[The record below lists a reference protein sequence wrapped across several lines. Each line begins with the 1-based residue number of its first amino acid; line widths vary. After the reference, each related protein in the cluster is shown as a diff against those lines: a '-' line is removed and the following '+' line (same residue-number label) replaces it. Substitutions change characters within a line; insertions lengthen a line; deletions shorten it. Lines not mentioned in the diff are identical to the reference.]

1 MIISKNFLLGALL
14 LLVVLITS
22 SNKAHAFTLNLTE
35 NVNGDAL
42 DTLQMNGDATLSN
55 IFNEGFSGATRTFTG
70 LFDYRVE
77 TTIKNKYL
85 GGITSRVSGLGFYD
99 DRINNFMDDPIID
112 IPELF
117 YRKDFQNKKK
127 DTSAFFVFGKFA
139 NRRYFN
145 KDEYSG
151 DPQDIG
157 ERRFA
162 PAQVNTLNIFSG
174 INEFRDEDLRQFA
187 SRDATG
193 SYGFAFGAK
202 NKYNIDFR
210 QAFAVA
216 HMNNFAANFYGIS
229 ELSKEFNAGTNHPSK
244 IMAGY
249 LYANDS
255 VFRIP
260 GSTKNSQL
268 IYSMYTGKY
277 KKFSYY
283 ARYGILYG
291 NSAGDNFTANEARLG
306 TTYRL
311 TPKDAVTLWAG
322 YFDTPYLANQDH
334 AIAVNLIY
342 KRVLTKYTNLLLA
355 YTLRFNDANALATG
369 GKDNDMTFLAHLQAH
384 F

>member
-1 MIISKNFLLGALL
+1 MCKNFLLGSIFLL
-14 LLVVLITS
+14 GVLIIS
-22 SNKAHAFTLNLTE
+22 PIPVHAITINLRE
-35 NVNGDAL
+35 NLNGDAL

-55 IFNEGFSGATRTFTG
+55 FFNEGFAGATRTYTG
-70 LFDYRVE
+70 FLDYRLE
-77 TTIKNKYL
+77 TTVKDRYL
-85 GGITSRVSGLGFYD
+85 GGITSRVSGIGFYD
-99 DRINNFMDDPIID
+99 NRINTFMDDPIID
-112 IPELF
+112 LPEFF
-117 YRKDFQNKKK
+117 YRKNFQNKKK
-127 DTSAFFVFGKFA
+127 DSSAFLVFGKFA
-139 NRRYFN
+139 NRRFFN
-145 KDEYSG
+145 KDEYSA

-162 PAQVNTLNIFSG
+162 GAQVNTLNIFSG
-174 INEFRDEDLRQFA
+174 INEFRDEDQRQFA

-193 SYGFAFGAK
+193 SYGFAFSAK

-216 HMNNFAANFYGIS
+216 RMNNFAGNFYGIS

-260 GSTKNSQL
+260 GSNKNSQL
-268 IYSMYTGKY
+268 IYTMYTGKY
-277 KKFSYY
+277 KKLSYY
-283 ARYGILYG
+283 ARYGVLYG

-306 TTYRL
+306 TTYRF
-311 TPKDAVTLWAG
+311 TPKNSMTLWGG

-334 AIAVNLIY
+334 SLALTAVY
-342 KRVLTKYTNLLLA
+342 KRVLTPYTNFFLA
-355 YTLRFNDANALATG
+355 YTLRFNDVNSFATG
-369 GKDNDMTFLAHLQAH
+369 GKDNDMTFMAHLQAH

>member
-1 MIISKNFLLGALL
+1 MSKNFLFGSLL
-14 LLVVLITS
+14 LLVILLVSAIPVHAITI
-22 SNKAHAFTLNLTE
+22 NLRE
-35 NVNGDAL
+35 NLNGDVL

-55 IFNEGFSGATRTFTG
+55 FFNEGFAGATRTYTG
-70 LFDYRVE
+70 FLDYRLE
-77 TTIKNKYL
+77 TTVKDRHL
-85 GGITSRVSGLGFYD
+85 GGITSRVSGIGFFD
-99 DRINNFMDDPIID
+99 DRVNTFMDDPVID
-112 IPELF
+112 LPELF
-117 YRKDFQNKKK
+117 YKKDFQNKKK
-127 DTSAFFVFGKFA
+127 DGSGFFVFGKFA

-162 PAQVNTLNIFSG
+162 GAQVNTLNIFSG
-174 INEFRDEDLRQFA
+174 INEFRDEDQRQYGT
-187 SRDATG
+187 REATG

-216 HMNNFAANFYGIS
+216 RMNNFAGNFYGIS

-260 GSTKNSQL
+260 GSNKNSQL

-277 KKFSYY
+277 KKLSYY
-283 ARYGILYG
+283 ARYGVLYG

-306 TTYRL
+306 TTYRF
-311 TPKDAVTLWAG
+311 TPKDSVTLWGG

-334 AIAVNLIY
+334 CLALTAVY
-342 KRVLTKYTNLLLA
+342 KRIINQYTNLLFA
-355 YTLRFNDANALATG
+355 YTARFNDNNALATNS
-369 GKDNDMTFLAHLQAH
+369 KDNDMTFMGHLQFH